1 MSNEVIPFDSTGKD
15 VPAHLAAAFG
25 DDNANIGPRVTIN
38 QLSYRGKTF
47 RRVVD
52 GEELTINELR
62 DGETVPRAIVN
73 IVVLDHNKS
82 RSRAFYEGNYEEGK
96 NTAPKCYSGDGIKP
110 DASVKEPCA
119 LTCAAC
125 PNSVKGSKVTPTGAA
140 TTACSPFKRI
150 AIVPAASIAGHVPL
164 LLRLAQTSVW
174 DKDNKHEAT
183 GWYAWDQYLDMLR
196 ARGAKH
202 TAAVETRIKFDPDV
216 AYPKLLFSASR
227 WMNVDEAAAIKTKLD
242 ADKDAIAT
250 ILNGAG
256 NSDGVMG
263 QPAAAAPTPT
273 PASGGAAV
281 DPNAAA
287 AQAAAE
293 ATAAANARAAQEAAQ
308 KAAII
313 AAEAAAAEKKRKAD
327 ELRAQLAALDG
338 DAPAVAVGITT
349 PAAATTA
356 AVKADD
362 GFGGSAAAP
371 SPTPAAAAA
380 ATGGGATVIESGTP
394 ASLTGLLANWDA

>member
-15 VPAHLAAAFG
+15 VPAHLVAAFG
-25 DDNANIGPRVTIN
+25 DDSANIGPRVTIN
-38 QLSYRGKTF
+38 QLSYRGKIF

-62 DGETVPRAIVN
+62 DGETVPRQIVN

-96 NTAPKCYSGDGIKP
+96 NAAPKCYSGDGVKP

-119 LTCAAC
+119 ATCAAC
-125 PNSVKGSKVTPTGAA
+125 PNAVKGSKITPTGAA

-150 AIVPAASIAGHVPL
+150 AVVPAASIAGHVPL

-202 TAAVETRIKFDPDV
+202 TAAVETRIKFDPDA

-227 WMNVDEAAAIKTKLD
+227 WLNVDEAAAVKAKLD
-242 ADKDAIAT
+242 TDKEPIAT
-250 ILNGAG
+250 ILLGAG
-256 NSDGVMG
+256 NADGVMG
-263 QPAAAAPTPT
+263 QAAAPAPT
-273 PASGGAAV
+273 PSPDAGGAAV
-281 DPNAAA
+281 DLNLAAA
-287 AQAAAE
+287 LAETYANAKAA
-293 ATAAANARAAQEAAQ
+293 AAANARAAEAQ
-308 KAAII
+308 KAADD
-313 AAEAAAAEKKRKAD
+313 AAAAKA
-327 ELRAQLAALDG
+327 AKVAAAKAALAALEAEEG
-338 DAPAVAVGITT
+338 GPG
-349 PAAATTA
+349 PAATVAATPR
-356 AVKADD
+356 ADD